1 MSSQQAP
8 TVTEYFSVDDLHHVR
23 VLVERA
29 CAAVGMAGER
39 IYRLV
44 FAVNEIAI
52 NAVKHAGGWGVL
64 TVRQSRHG
72 VSVEVSDRGPG
83 LPEAL
88 PTERPSVTATETPRP
103 AATWPP
109 SVGQTR
115 LTGSQRESVRSR
127 SFGLTGLGR

>member
-1 MSSQQAP
+1 MSSRQAP

-88 PTERPSVTATETPRP
+88 PTERPSVTATAGRGLWMAQQQCPDMTVKSSPDGV
-103 AATWPP
+103 T
-109 SVGQTR
+109 VR
-115 LTGSQRESVRSR
+115 LFMAVA
-127 SFGLTGLGR
+127 

>member
-29 CAAVGMAGER
+29 CDAVGMAAER

-72 VSVEVSDRGPG
+72 VSVEISDRGRG

-88 PTERPSVTATETPRP
+88 TTERPSVEATAGRGLWMARRQCPDMTIKTSPDGV
-103 AATWPP
+103 T
-109 SVGQTR
+109 VR
-115 LTGSQRESVRSR
+115 LFMAVS
-127 SFGLTGLGR
+127 